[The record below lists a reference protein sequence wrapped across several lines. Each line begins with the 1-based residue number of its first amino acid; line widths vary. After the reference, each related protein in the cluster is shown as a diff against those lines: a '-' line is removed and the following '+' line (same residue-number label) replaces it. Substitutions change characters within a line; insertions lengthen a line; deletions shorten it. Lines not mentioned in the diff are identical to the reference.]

1 MINRVFIY
9 TLLVTVLCICSFPAL
24 LAQVSSLEVVTQT
37 VEQTF
42 AYKPGFEV
50 NIEGE
55 KAEIIVE
62 TWDRDEVRVVIEL
75 VSKHPQKKTAEAD
88 LAALKYSIKQYG
100 NRIYFR
106 NYISAGEGKPKPESQ
121 LKAIYTV
128 TLPNECPVYLKN
140 NFGLASVSNLS
151 RFLRLQTEFSAITLN
166 NLQGEIYLH
175 SRFGDIT
182 GNNIHGNVQANLH
195 RSDLTLSDISGK
207 FDIQSQ
213 YGILKFFT
221 DQRLLN
227 LNIEGERSD
236 VYFFNPKPGEQ
247 GYTLTAHYGNITA
260 PNDLKFNFLENN
272 QTIKRAIFKPTKEMA
287 TISIKISFGDI
298 IIRNP

>member
-1 MINRVFIY
+1 MLKPTTYILIAS
-9 TLLVTVLCICSFPAL
+9 LLLLWAGLQPAH
-24 LAQVSSLEVVTQT
+24 AQVASLQVVTQV

-42 AYKPGFEV
+42 SYRPGFEV

-55 KAEIIVE
+55 KAEIVVE
-62 TWDRDEVRVVIEL
+62 TWDRAEIRVVIEL
-75 VSKHPQKKTAEAD
+75 VSKHPDRKIAERD
-88 LAALKYSIKQYG
+88 MAALKHSIKQHG

-106 NYISAGEGKPKPESQ
+106 NFISPASGKPQPEAQ

-140 NFGLASVSNLS
+140 NFGLANVSNLS
-151 RFLRLQTEFSAITLN
+151 RFLRLQTEFSAISLN
-166 NLQGEIYLH
+166 NLQGEVYVH
-175 SRFGDIT
+175 SRFGDIS
-182 GNNIHGNVQANLH
+182 GNNIHGNVQIDAH
-195 RSDLTLSDISGK
+195 RSDITLTNISGD

-221 DQRLLN
+221 DQSRLK

-236 VYFFNPKPGEQ
+236 VYFFNPKPREQ
-247 GYTLTAHYGNITA
+247 GYTLTAHYGNITTPA
-260 PNDLKFNFLENN
+260 DLKFNFLENS
-272 QTIKRAIFKPTKEMA
+272 QTIKRAVFKPTREMA
-287 TISIKISFGDI
+287 SISIKISFGDI